1 MEFIVSA
8 HKSKIQKAFIPITF
22 GYKCFCFLTLNAT
35 KPSLAVA
42 VNVIKLRNNI
52 IKQHADFADF
62 NIFYNLFLQKSAES
76 AGK

>member
-8 HKSKIQKAFIPITF
+8 HKSKTQKAFIPITF
-22 GYKCFCFLTLNAT
+22 GYKYFCFLTLNAT
-35 KPSLAVA
+35 KRSLAVA
-42 VNVIKLRNNI
+42 VNVIKLRNK